1 MHIEGLVVKK
11 RKEQK
16 KIMKTLKK
24 KKRKWENGEGLGFEP
39 LPTSLMPAFLT
50 IGIWLIDANY

>member
-1 MHIEGLVVKK
+1 VIKIYNLSMHIEGLVVKK

-24 KKRKWENGEGLGFEP
+24 KKENGKMVRAGV
-39 LPTSLMPAFLT
+39 
-50 IGIWLIDANY
+50 

>member
-1 MHIEGLVVKK
+1 
-11 RKEQK
+11 
-16 KIMKTLKK
+16 LKK
-24 KKRKWENGEGLGFEP
+24 KVKMGGLGFEP

>member
-24 KKRKWENGEGLGFEP
+24 KKRKWENGEGWGLNP
-39 LPTSLMPAFLT
+39 
-50 IGIWLIDANY
+50 YQHH